1 MVANYQGKNRYVVLV
16 YMKKKLCL
24 RLYCG
29 RRVVVFFS
37 NTLKRIPPPRSRA
50 NLLPERKLLEP
61 LNFEKN
67 DDFKNN
73 PDMLRLLGRG

>member
-1 MVANYQGKNRYVVLV
+1 MVANYLGKNRYVVLV
-16 YMKKKLCL
+16 YMKKNCA
-24 RLYCG
+24 YG
-29 RRVVVFFS
+29 FIVVGGWLFFS